1 MNFLKNIIRMTV
13 VALAAMVATACDKVS
28 PEKDTDKSAEKS
40 IVFLVDVDNITAT
53 SAKVKVSHDG
63 KTSDSW
69 YGYLSP
75 YVEVNDLA
83 LINDAVATLKN
94 GGDLSSSLIF
104 SKNYT
109 KILPDLAPNTTYKYI
124 AFGLTEDGVV
134 YGEHASVEFTTLS
147 GNSDGG
153 NNDGGNN
160 DGGSDE
166 VYENMIVNPNWSV
179 AYTGKGVIGE
189 SNCNHTVT
197 VNSSDNNPYTIA
209 VVSASDFSVENLK
222 VSSEELAADM
232 VEYVQ
237 QYNQATDPD
246 ITLEDL
252 LFRGNAKNAFED
264 LEYYP
269 GYYKAVAIG
278 ITSNGVVSGL
288 YAVSPTFEIKEE
300 TPTSLFSSWLG
311 NWVIRGDNNVTND
324 VTISKVV
331 ANKVVVLTGLMGLD
345 LPIYGEYSV
354 DRNDI
359 IFSAQLVMEGAQFD
373 EAKGNIYLV
382 GLDKDGHFYSL
393 DKGGYPIV
401 IAGVMESE
409 ATGTQ
414 RALVR
419 YGVNDIDYPEFVAM
433 MFVGQINGEYWS
445 LDIYDENDPSATT
458 IPSFNIMAEINAPE
472 SAATTLSP
480 MRLFRGTSR
489 VAPINPKFVLGKKVE
504 PKRF

>member
-1 MNFLKNIIRMTV
+1 M
-13 VALAAMVATACDKVS
+13 AMVAVAAIALSACDKVS

-109 KILPDLAPNTTYKYI
+109 KILPSLAPNTTYKYI

-147 GNSDGG
+147 GDSDGG

-189 SNCNHTVT
+189 YNYNHTVT

-382 GLDKDGHFYSL
+382 GRAKERTADGTEKEFFYTLEEGS
-393 DKGGYPIV
+393 YPIV
-401 IAGVMESE
+401 IAGVMQSES
-409 ATGTQ
+409 TGSQ

-419 YGVNDIDYPEFVAM
+419 YGVNDNYPKFNAMVFVAE
-433 MFVGQINGEYWS
+433 INGEYWS
-445 LDIYDENDPSATT
+445 LDINDENDPSATT

-489 VAPINPKFVLGKKVE
+489 VALSTPKFVLGKKVE